1 MTRLRLGCQ
10 TLRIQTGKYEN
21 KRSINSSRRANMFSM
36 QRKLHRT
43 RTAFLD
49 VLLGVYY
56 HRRELRSYISN
67 MDAIYQRLSDNE
79 RTKYLLRVD
88 NENKCKIIGKYI
100 HLMFTKKKRD
110 SQFIN
115 VISIIYIFIV
125 IIIFSNLMY
134 TNPENIISN
143 LY

>member
-1 MTRLRLGCQ
+1 
-10 TLRIQTGKYEN
+10 
-21 KRSINSSRRANMFSM
+21 
-36 QRKLHRT
+36 
-43 RTAFLD
+43 
-49 VLLGVYY
+49 
-56 HRRELRSYISN
+56 

-88 NENKCKIIGKYI
+88 NENTCKIIGKYI